1 VTVGRTLRKGLLVLA
16 AGAAGAVLA
25 LAGQGA
31 VAGGSVTTV
40 VREVADAAPA
50 ASLPVVAARA
60 GAPTIREIYAR
71 TRRGVVQVNATRVLR
86 GLDTDPFF
94 GLPYGER
101 PRLGVGSGFVIDKAG
116 HVVTSLHVVEGAETI
131 TVSFSN
137 RDRVKAR
144 LVGADP
150 ATDLAVLQLDTPSRA
165 LTPLILGD
173 SDRLAVGDPVVAIGN
188 PFGLDRTVTAGIVS
202 ALARPLTAPNGAE
215 LEDMIQTDAALNEG
229 SSGGPLIDSS
239 GTVVGVATAV
249 AGDEEGARPG
259 IGFAVP
265 VNTVRT
271 VVAQLLDD
279 GRVARS
285 TLGLRAVELDEQL
298 AELFAL
304 SVDRG
309 LLVQSLDPD
318 GPAERAGVRAGATHV
333 VVAGESYVLGGD
345 VLLSVDGRN
354 VATLGE
360 FRRALAEHRPGDS
373 LRLVVVRDG
382 ERRELVAKLG
392 RR

>member
-215 LEDMIQTDAALNEG
+215 LEDVIQTDAALNEG

-249 AGDEEGARPG
+249 AGDEEGARPV

>member
-50 ASLPVVAARA
+50 ASLPAVAARA

-215 LEDMIQTDAALNEG
+215 LEDMIQTDAALDEG

>member
-50 ASLPVVAARA
+50 ASLPAVAARA

-215 LEDMIQTDAALNEG
+215 LEDVIQTDAALNEG

>member
-215 LEDMIQTDAALNEG
+215 LEDVIQTDAALNEG

-382 ERRELVAKLG
+382 EKRELVAKLG

>member
-50 ASLPVVAARA
+50 ASLPAVAARA

-215 LEDMIQTDAALNEG
+215 LEDVIQTDAALNEG

-285 TLGLRAVELDEQL
+285 TLGLQAVELDEQL

-333 VVAGESYVLGGD
+333 VVARESYVLGGD

>member
-86 GLDTDPFF
+86 GLGTDPFF

-150 ATDLAVLQLDTPSRA
+150 ATDLAVLQLETPSRA

-215 LEDMIQTDAALNEG
+215 LEDVIQTDAALNEG
-229 SSGGPLIDSS
+229 TSGGPLIDSS

-382 ERRELVAKLG
+382 EKRELVAKLG

>member
-1 VTVGRTLRKGLLVLA
+1 MTVGRTLRKGLLVLA

-215 LEDMIQTDAALNEG
+215 LEDVIQTDAALNEG

-382 ERRELVAKLG
+382 EKRELVAKLG

>member
-1 VTVGRTLRKGLLVLA
+1 
-16 AGAAGAVLA
+16 
-25 LAGQGA
+25 
-31 VAGGSVTTV
+31 
-40 VREVADAAPA
+40 
-50 ASLPVVAARA
+50 VAARA

-215 LEDMIQTDAALNEG
+215 LEDVIQTDAALNEG

-259 IGFAVP
+259 SAS
-265 VNTVRT
+265 RC
-271 VVAQLLDD
+271 
-279 GRVARS
+279 R
-285 TLGLRAVELDEQL
+285 
-298 AELFAL
+298 
-304 SVDRG
+304 
-309 LLVQSLDPD
+309 
-318 GPAERAGVRAGATHV
+318 
-333 VVAGESYVLGGD
+333 
-345 VLLSVDGRN
+345 
-354 VATLGE
+354 
-360 FRRALAEHRPGDS
+360 
-373 LRLVVVRDG
+373 
-382 ERRELVAKLG
+382 
-392 RR
+392 

>member
-215 LEDMIQTDAALNEG
+215 LEDVIQTDAALNEG

>member
-71 TRRGVVQVNATRVLR
+71 TRRGVVQVIATRVLR

-215 LEDMIQTDAALNEG
+215 LEDVIQTDAALNEG

>member
-1 VTVGRTLRKGLLVLA
+1 MTVGRTLRKGLLVLA

-40 VREVADAAPA
+40 VREIADAAPA

-215 LEDMIQTDAALNEG
+215 LEDVIQTDAALNEG

-285 TLGLRAVELDEQL
+285 TLGLQAVELDEQL

>member
-215 LEDMIQTDAALNEG
+215 LEDVIQTDAALNEG

-285 TLGLRAVELDEQL
+285 TLGLQAVELDEQL

>member
-1 VTVGRTLRKGLLVLA
+1 MTVGRTLRKGLLVLA

-215 LEDMIQTDAALNEG
+215 LEDVIQTDAALNEG

-285 TLGLRAVELDEQL
+285 TLGLQAVELDGQL

>member
-1 VTVGRTLRKGLLVLA
+1 
-16 AGAAGAVLA
+16 
-25 LAGQGA
+25 
-31 VAGGSVTTV
+31 
-40 VREVADAAPA
+40 
-50 ASLPVVAARA
+50 
-60 GAPTIREIYAR
+60 
-71 TRRGVVQVNATRVLR
+71 
-86 GLDTDPFF
+86 
-94 GLPYGER
+94 
-101 PRLGVGSGFVIDKAG
+101 
-116 HVVTSLHVVEGAETI
+116 
-131 TVSFSN
+131 
-137 RDRVKAR
+137 
-144 LVGADP
+144 
-150 ATDLAVLQLDTPSRA
+150 
-165 LTPLILGD
+165 
-173 SDRLAVGDPVVAIGN
+173 
-188 PFGLDRTVTAGIVS
+188 VTAGIVS

-215 LEDMIQTDAALNEG
+215 LEDVIQTDAALNEG

>member
-1 VTVGRTLRKGLLVLA
+1 MTVGRTLRKGLLVLA

-40 VREVADAAPA
+40 VREIADAAPA

-86 GLDTDPFF
+86 GLDTDPFL

-215 LEDMIQTDAALNEG
+215 LEDVIQTDAALNEG

-285 TLGLRAVELDEQL
+285 TLGLQAVELDEQL

>member
-1 VTVGRTLRKGLLVLA
+1 VPARRRSARSTPA
-16 AGAAGAVLA
+16 PAGA
-25 LAGQGA
+25 
-31 VAGGSVTTV
+31 SC
-40 VREVADAAPA
+40 R
-50 ASLPVVAARA
+50 S
-60 GAPTIREIYAR
+60 
-71 TRRGVVQVNATRVLR
+71 TRLRVLR

-215 LEDMIQTDAALNEG
+215 LEDVIQTDAALNEG

-285 TLGLRAVELDEQL
+285 TLGLQAVELDEQL

>member
-215 LEDMIQTDAALNEG
+215 LEDVIQTDAALNEG

-259 IGFAVP
+259 SAS
-265 VNTVRT
+265 RC
-271 VVAQLLDD
+271 
-279 GRVARS
+279 R
-285 TLGLRAVELDEQL
+285 
-298 AELFAL
+298 
-304 SVDRG
+304 
-309 LLVQSLDPD
+309 
-318 GPAERAGVRAGATHV
+318 
-333 VVAGESYVLGGD
+333 
-345 VLLSVDGRN
+345 
-354 VATLGE
+354 
-360 FRRALAEHRPGDS
+360 
-373 LRLVVVRDG
+373 
-382 ERRELVAKLG
+382 
-392 RR
+392 

>member
-1 VTVGRTLRKGLLVLA
+1 MTVGRTLRKGLLVLA

-165 LTPLILGD
+165 LTPLILGE

-215 LEDMIQTDAALNEG
+215 LEDVIQTDAALNEG

-285 TLGLRAVELDEQL
+285 TLGLQAVELDEQL

>member
-50 ASLPVVAARA
+50 ASLPAVAARA

-215 LEDMIQTDAALNEG
+215 LEDVIQTDAALNEG

-360 FRRALAEHRPGDS
+360 FRRARAEHRPGDS

>member
-1 VTVGRTLRKGLLVLA
+1 MTVGRTLRKGLLVLA

-50 ASLPVVAARA
+50 ASLPAVAARA

-150 ATDLAVLQLDTPSRA
+150 ATDLAVLQLETPSRA

-215 LEDMIQTDAALNEG
+215 LEDVIQTDAALNEG

-382 ERRELVAKLG
+382 EKRELVAKLG

>member
-137 RDRVKAR
+137 RDRVTAR

-215 LEDMIQTDAALNEG
+215 LEDVIQTDAALNEG

>member
-1 VTVGRTLRKGLLVLA
+1 MTVGRTLRKGLLVLA

-215 LEDMIQTDAALNEG
+215 LEDVIQTDAALNEG